1 MTLDELRSVVGYWQA
16 LTISR
21 MKPLAQGAMFEVLA
35 DKVEPSFL
43 LAIQAHYLEL
53 IKGENK

>member
-1 MTLDELRSVVGYWQA
+1 MTLKELESVVGYWHA

-21 MKPLAQGAMFEVLA
+21 MEPVAQGAMFEVLA

-43 LAIQAHYLEL
+43 LAIKTHFLER
-53 IKGENK
+53 IKGEK